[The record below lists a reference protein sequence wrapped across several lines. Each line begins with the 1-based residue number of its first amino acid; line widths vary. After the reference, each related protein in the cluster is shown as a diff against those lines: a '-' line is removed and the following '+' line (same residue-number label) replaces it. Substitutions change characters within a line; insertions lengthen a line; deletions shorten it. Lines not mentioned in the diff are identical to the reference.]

1 MWRNVLMLAVL
12 ITVACPVPAA
22 DPLVV
27 CRQNAESLEL
37 FCRDRLV
44 LRYHTA
50 VVEPPA
56 GVDPVFRRSGFMHP
70 VATPSG
76 RVVTDDFP
84 ADHLH
89 QHGIFCAW
97 VNTTFEG
104 RSVDFWNQKGR
115 TGNVEHV
122 RVIETHNDGSA
133 AGFTVEL
140 QHLDLTAPNGPKT
153 VLQELWTVTCRDAG
167 ELHLFDIDS
176 RQACIADSP
185 LLVNEYHYGGMAFR
199 GTSQWFQE
207 GTDFEF
213 RTSEGLGRSDGNHT
227 RPNWV
232 AAIGSIDGQ
241 PSGIAMMGHPLN
253 PRHPEPVRLHPSK
266 PYFVFSPSVLGE
278 FRLEPG
284 MEQRRRFRYVAFD
297 GPLNAARIDGVF
309 AEYSKG
315 DVTE

>member
-176 RQACIADSP
+176 RQALIEALNDFPGAVIVISHDRHLVEATADRLWLVHDGGVSP
-185 LLVNEYHYGGMAFR
+185 YDGDLDDYRQFITGAARAAQRAVASGVYRCVMQ
-199 GTSQWFQE
+199 S
-207 GTDFEF
+207 
-213 RTSEGLGRSDGNHT
+213 RSG
-227 RPNWV
+227 
-232 AAIGSIDGQ
+232 
-241 PSGIAMMGHPLN
+241 
-253 PRHPEPVRLHPSK
+253 
-266 PYFVFSPSVLGE
+266 
-278 FRLEPG
+278 
-284 MEQRRRFRYVAFD
+284 YVARSFTIV
-297 GPLNAARIDGVF
+297 R
-309 AEYSKG
+309 
-315 DVTE
+315 